1 MPDVSAIAEK
11 IEEENFLRIASDS
24 RFCFQEKNSPVF
36 RLFSYLLIKI
46 SLEFQQICK
55 SSNEKLILY
64 KPNRVVCPV
73 NSLFER
79 KAITIVLLTKNLFIE
94 FDRIIESSALFARQA
109 RVCKD

>member
-24 RFCFQEKNSPVF
+24 RFCFQEKNNPAF
-36 RLFSYLLIKI
+36 RLFSYLLIEI

-64 KPNRVVCPV
+64 MPNRVACPV
-73 NSLFER
+73 NPLFER
-79 KAITIVLLTKNLFIE
+79 KAITIVLLTTKLIY
-94 FDRIIESSALFARQA
+94 
-109 RVCKD
+109 